1 MANTGGVS
9 GLLGPVLRGT
19 AAGFAFAEAA
29 SFALKPAL
37 SVDPTLLPIAVRA
50 ATLAGSTG
58 VGVISSCLVCTSM
71 LISLGSGFL
80 LAAMAMKLLK
90 HMNCNIPWLT
100 AFVTA
105 AALTIGAAITG
116 VLAGFFP
123 LGIYVI
129 AQLILVAAVFFKSN
143 INQLTQALL
152 IIFVT
157 LYVSIYYG
165 RMGVILGLFLTG
177 ITIAFLCALR
187 KALIER
193 IAAKPKCEIECKLLQ
208 RVFFYSVVV
217 GILGLGVGF
226 GAYKVDDNS
235 EAEVVI
241 MLESV
246 LWVAFLSA
254 GIFGGGLGTVAMV
267 GVGSEMAGKIAIL
280 ISIVSTI
287 VLRVLG
293 HNMLNLSVR
302 SSTGGMLGVT
312 SVAAVSLGAAS
323 VAAKEAYN
331 SRQSFLTTIASVA
344 VGVIAATKVFNSP
357 VMGISELTTLTL
369 VSIGAYVLGA
379 PKSPFNTKMNLR
391 QGLLTGSELIK
402 EIGMETV
409 TAAAAPIGAGALG
422 VAAMGT
428 AALGTLGTVGVLVA
442 ITLALGSTLS
452 GMLGRSLPV
461 QAENDHED

>member
-1 MANTGGVS
+1 M
-9 GLLGPVLRGT
+9 
-19 AAGFAFAEAA
+19 
-29 SFALKPAL
+29 
-37 SVDPTLLPIAVRA
+37 
-50 ATLAGSTG
+50 
-58 VGVISSCLVCTSM
+58 
-71 LISLGSGFL
+71 GSG
-80 LAAMAMKLLK
+80 
-90 HMNCNIPWLT
+90 
-100 AFVTA
+100 V
-105 AALTIGAAITG
+105 
-116 VLAGFFP
+116 
-123 LGIYVI
+123 
-129 AQLILVAAVFFKSN
+129 
-143 INQLTQALL
+143 
-152 IIFVT
+152 
-157 LYVSIYYG
+157 
-165 RMGVILGLFLTG
+165 
-177 ITIAFLCALR
+177 
-187 KALIER
+187 
-193 IAAKPKCEIECKLLQ
+193 
-208 RVFFYSVVV
+208 
-217 GILGLGVGF
+217 
-226 GAYKVDDNS
+226 YKRQ
-235 EAEVVI
+235 
-241 MLESV
+241 
-246 LWVAFLSA
+246 W
-254 GIFGGGLGTVAMV
+254 TVAMV

-287 VLRVLG
+287 VLKVLG

-344 VGVIAATKVFNSP
+344 VGVIAATKVFNSS

-428 AALGTLGTVGVLVA
+428 AALGMLGTVGVLVA